1 MMSNSVVGFIMTDI
15 LLSAMYY
22 SQEVEAKYVQ
32 HEHGSNFHILS
43 NPKQST
49 PFAFTAHYAGQ
60 CLINSE
66 SKYTIVI
73 VISSLNTLTT
83 SSGNVRSCEIFMWS
97 MPNSVPPRACLMMC
111 VAAFESL
118 GFISSPSFLWSSIS
132 LISLSFMFFLGSFRG
147 LRSQDTAS
155 DIISGC
161 SQSSSSTPTTPSF
174 KRPRNKAD
182 QLLDKIAKRMEHPVI
197 EIPSTRCS
205 ADKLRQPHEAFGEY
219 IADKLRSIPPPM
231 VPYCQKLIND
241 AVFFAELE
249 KLNDSMAR
257 PCVTPIIWTL
267 AEWTRPKCPGP
278 NGSAVSGGL

>member
-1 MMSNSVVGFIMTDI
+1 MQNVFG
-15 LLSAMYY
+15 LH
-22 SQEVEAKYVQ
+22 Q
-32 HEHGSNFHILS
+32 
-43 NPKQST
+43 
-49 PFAFTAHYAGQ
+49 
-60 CLINSE
+60 
-66 SKYTIVI
+66 
-73 VISSLNTLTT
+73 
-83 SSGNVRSCEIFMWS
+83 VRSNTHYYVLCGVS
-97 MPNSVPPRACLMMC
+97 CK
-111 VAAFESL
+111 
-118 GFISSPSFLWSSIS
+118 
-132 LISLSFMFFLGSFRG
+132 
-147 LRSQDTAS
+147 SQDTAS

-161 SQSSSSTPTTPSF
+161 SQSSSSIPTTPSF

-219 IADKLRSIPPPM
+219 IAEKLRSIPPSM

-278 NGSAVSGGL
+278 NGSAVSGGLRAKCFADQVKT